1 MFFYYDEPA
10 EGASDLTICSGSDE
24 KKTSMQGE
32 YTIAELRQVGP
43 LEFRAVPTGN
53 YILTRN
59 GKRKQETVGKE
70 FINTHVGKFELREWY
85 SYMEEAVRREGEV
98 KCSFITKR
106 KSRRSE
112 ESTTRKRS
120 SRLSA
125 ACPAADQS
133 MRSSRTGSGAWPSR
147 SKTARMYSTTRHG
160 RKEKSCIRTR

>member
-10 EGASDLTICSGSDE
+10 EGASDLTICSGPDE

-85 SYMEEAVRREGEV
+85 SFMEEAVRREGAE
-98 KCSFITKR
+98 
-106 KSRRSE
+106 
-112 ESTTRKRS
+112 
-120 SRLSA
+120 RLLNTIIEHVSA
-125 ACPAADQS
+125 HCFWFHSKKEIRNYALGCLS
-133 MRSSRTGSGAWPSR
+133 SGAYHSW
-147 SKTARMYSTTRHG
+147 KL
-160 RKEKSCIRTR
+160 

>member
-70 FINTHVGKFELREWY
+70 FINTQVGKFELREWY
-85 SYMEEAVRREGEV
+85 SYMEEAVHREGAEWLLNTIIEHV
-98 KCSFITKR
+98 SAHCFWF
-106 KSRRSE
+106 RSKKE
-112 ESTTRKRS
+112 IRNYA
-120 SRLSA
+120 LWCLA
-125 ACPAADQS
+125 
-133 MRSSRTGSGAWPSR
+133 SGAYHSW
-147 SKTARMYSTTRHG
+147 KL
-160 RKEKSCIRTR
+160 

>member
-70 FINTHVGKFELREWY
+70 FINTQVGKFELREWY
-85 SYMEEAVRREGEV
+85 SYMEEAVRREGAEWLLNAIIEHV
-98 KCSFITKR
+98 
-106 KSRRSE
+106 
-112 ESTTRKRS
+112 STHCFWLHSKKEIRNYALGC
-120 SRLSA
+120 LS
-125 ACPAADQS
+125 
-133 MRSSRTGSGAWPSR
+133 SGAYHSW
-147 SKTARMYSTTRHG
+147 KL
-160 RKEKSCIRTR
+160 

>member
-10 EGASDLTICSGSDE
+10 EGASDLTICSGPDE
-24 KKTSMQGE
+24 KKASMQGE

-85 SYMEEAVRREGEV
+85 SYMEEAVRREGAE
-98 KCSFITKR
+98 
-106 KSRRSE
+106 
-112 ESTTRKRS
+112 
-120 SRLSA
+120 RLLNTIIEHVSA
-125 ACPAADQS
+125 HCFWFHSKKEIRNYALECLS
-133 MRSSRTGSGAWPSR
+133 SGAFR
-147 SKTARMYSTTRHG
+147 SWG
-160 RKEKSCIRTR
+160 FEKAK

>member
-10 EGASDLTICSGSDE
+10 EGASDLAARSDSDE
-24 KKTSMQGE
+24 RKASMRGD
-32 YTIAELRQVGP
+32 YTIAELEQVGP
-43 LEFRAVPTGN
+43 LEFRTVPTGS

-106 KSRRSE
+106 KNRRAE
-112 ESTTRKRS
+112 EPTTRKRS
-120 SRLSA
+120 SRLST
-125 ACPAADQS
+125 ACPEVARG
-133 MRSSRTGSGAWPSR
+133 MKSSQTGCVAWQ
-147 SKTARMYSTTRHG
+147 
-160 RKEKSCIRTR
+160 

>member
-70 FINTHVGKFELREWY
+70 FINTQVGKFELREWY
-85 SYMEEAVRREGEV
+85 SFMEEAVRREGAEWLLNAIIEHV
-98 KCSFITKR
+98 
-106 KSRRSE
+106 
-112 ESTTRKRS
+112 STHCFWLHSKKEIRNYALGC
-120 SRLSA
+120 LS
-125 ACPAADQS
+125 
-133 MRSSRTGSGAWPSR
+133 SGAYHSW
-147 SKTARMYSTTRHG
+147 KL
-160 RKEKSCIRTR
+160 

>member
-59 GKRKQETVGKE
+59 GKRKQETVGNE
-70 FINTHVGKFELREWY
+70 FINTQVGKFELREWY
-85 SYMEEAVRREGEV
+85 SYMEEAVRREGAEWLLNAIIEHV
-98 KCSFITKR
+98 
-106 KSRRSE
+106 
-112 ESTTRKRS
+112 STHCFWLHSKKEIRNYALGC
-120 SRLSA
+120 LS
-125 ACPAADQS
+125 
-133 MRSSRTGSGAWPSR
+133 SGAYHSW
-147 SKTARMYSTTRHG
+147 KL
-160 RKEKSCIRTR
+160 

>member
-1 MFFYYDEPA
+1 MFIYYDEPA

-70 FINTHVGKFELREWY
+70 FINTHAGKFELREWY
-85 SYMEEAVRREGEV
+85 SYMEEAVRREGAE
-98 KCSFITKR
+98 
-106 KSRRSE
+106 
-112 ESTTRKRS
+112 
-120 SRLSA
+120 RLLNTIIEHVSA
-125 ACPAADQS
+125 HCFWFHSKKEIRNYALGCLS
-133 MRSSRTGSGAWPSR
+133 SGAYHSW
-147 SKTARMYSTTRHG
+147 KL
-160 RKEKSCIRTR
+160 

>member
-32 YTIAELRQVGP
+32 YTVAELRQVGP

-70 FINTHVGKFELREWY
+70 FINTQVGKFELREWY
-85 SYMEEAVRREGEV
+85 SYMEEAVRREGAEWLLNAIIEHV
-98 KCSFITKR
+98 
-106 KSRRSE
+106 
-112 ESTTRKRS
+112 STHCFWFHSKKEMRNYALEC
-120 SRLSA
+120 LS
-125 ACPAADQS
+125 
-133 MRSSRTGSGAWPSR
+133 SGAFR
-147 SKTARMYSTTRHG
+147 SWG
-160 RKEKSCIRTR
+160 FEKAK